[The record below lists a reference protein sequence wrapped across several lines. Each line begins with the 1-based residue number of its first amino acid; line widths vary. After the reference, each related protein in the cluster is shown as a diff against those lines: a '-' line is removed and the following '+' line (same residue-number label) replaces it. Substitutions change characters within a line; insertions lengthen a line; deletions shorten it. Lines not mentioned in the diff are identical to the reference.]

1 MEHRIRQSDIVQENH
16 QGTPFLSYVVVLC
29 PVFVSFAL
37 AQCAAGKPKVLYPV
51 LVTSW
56 QRFGRRKFRGTSG
69 DSDGGRCA
77 QHRNTRGVKQGEMGN
92 GRGSGMGK
100 MH

>member
-1 MEHRIRQSDIVQENH
+1 MEHRIRQSDIVRENH
-16 QGTPFLSYVVVLC
+16 QGTPFLSCVVVLC

-56 QRFGRRKFRGTSG
+56 
-69 DSDGGRCA
+69 
-77 QHRNTRGVKQGEMGN
+77 
-92 GRGSGMGK
+92 
-100 MH
+100 